1 MSSGAGFPI
10 NDLMRR
16 KLQTGL
22 TLTTLTLCVA
32 STLFLL
38 LFSGRL
44 GVGIASATNTLT
56 LGLSNIFSQF
66 ILFIGVLVFVVGAV
80 LVSFIVFLMMAQRT
94 RDFGLIKAAGCPNS
108 LVAGYFLA
116 ELFTITAIGCV
127 LGVVIGFLAD
137 FAAANIVFSGYSLPN
152 WWFGPIVFGVFFVLS
167 VVFGL
172 QPLLKAAKMSAVEAL
187 SPINYFG
194 TALEGKQKALS
205 HTALSWRLAT
215 RSLWRRLSPT
225 FRIVFLLSIVFVLLT
240 VSVAGGIIAK
250 DTTTNWIEN
259 TTSSGTIAI
268 AYSGMGE
275 QYELQLSK
283 FTGAQQTG
291 DFNYSDPKLAIPRA
305 VTERL
310 EGLGF
315 VDSVD
320 SRLILYEKV
329 QEVSNWTLMDGANIT
344 IGGEREGTSLVIGL
358 DPQKMA
364 VDFSSKGRSLSK
376 DADLEAVVGDSISQ
390 TMYYRDKSLKISISD
405 PLMESMQIGNS
416 IFGIVGVC
424 IDALNNGYVTY
435 VPLDRLMNATGVGS
449 PNLVLVTL
457 NDSVDRSASLAQI
470 KKVVESVDPALRV
483 FDLAPTINAN
493 RAFLGSTWQTIM
505 FIPLVTLASAALCL
519 VSYMMLTLDEQRQE
533 FGMLRAVGAKP
544 NVIVRVSAIESLI
557 VLLSSLSIGLTFG
570 VIITLL
576 ILMAN
581 PLITSTTMLTIGL
594 WLASALAAMFL
605 LSLYPAVKL
614 SKTPILKITS

>member
-108 LVAGYFLA
+108 LGAGYFLA

-268 AYSGMGE
+268 AYSSMGE
-275 QYELQLSK
+275 QYEQMLSK

-358 DPQKMA
+358 DPQEMA
-364 VDFSSKGRSLSK
+364 VDFSSKGRSLSGN
-376 DADLEAVVGDSISQ
+376 DTLEAVVGDSIAQ
-390 TMYYRDKSLKISISD
+390 TMYYRDKNLKISISD
-405 PLMESMQIGNS
+405 PLMERIQVGNS
-416 IFGIVGVC
+416 LFRIVGVC

-435 VPLDRLMNATGVGS
+435 VPLDRLMNSTGVGS
-449 PNLVLVTL
+449 PNLILVTL

-470 KKVVESVDPALRV
+470 EKVVESVDPALRV
-483 FDLAPTINAN
+483 FDLSPTINAN

>member
-1 MSSGAGFPI
+1 MSSGAGFPV

-38 LFSGRL
+38 LFSSRL

-108 LVAGYFLA
+108 LVAGYFLT
-116 ELFTITAIGCV
+116 ELFTVTAVGCV
-127 LGVVIGFLAD
+127 FGVVIGFLAD
-137 FAAANIVFSGYSLPN
+137 FVAATVVFSGYSLPD

-225 FRIVFLLSIVFVLLT
+225 FRIVFLLSIVYVLLT

-259 TTSSGTIAI
+259 TTSTGTIAI
-268 AYSGMGE
+268 AYSSMGE
-275 QYELQLSK
+275 QYEEMLSK
-283 FTGAQQTG
+283 FTGEQKTG
-291 DFNYSDPKLAIPRA
+291 DVNYSDPKLAVPNE
-305 VTERL
+305 VNERL
-310 EGLGF
+310 EGLSF
-315 VDSVD
+315 VTSVD
-320 SRLILYEKV
+320 PRLVLYERV
-329 QEVSNWTLMDGANIT
+329 QEISNHTALNGAEVI

-358 DPQKMA
+358 DPQRMA
-364 VDFSSKGRSLSK
+364 ADFSSKGTNLDKNAS
-376 DADLEAVVGDSISQ
+376 LEAIIGDSISL
-390 TMYYRDKSLKISISD
+390 TMYYRDKSKYITLSD
-405 PLMESMQIGNS
+405 PLMESIQVGTS
-416 IFGIVGVC
+416 VFRIVGVC
-424 IDALNNGYVTY
+424 IDAINNGYVTY
-435 VPLDRLMNATGVGS
+435 VPLDGLMNATGVGS
-449 PNLVLVTL
+449 PNLVLITL
-457 NDSVDRSASLAQI
+457 NGSVDRSTALPQI
-470 KKVVESVDPALRV
+470 ENVVESVDPALKV
-483 FDLAPTINAN
+483 FDLSPIINAN

-505 FIPLVTLASAALCL
+505 FIPLVTLASAAFCL
-519 VSYMMLTLDEQRQE
+519 VGYVMLTLAEQRQE
-533 FGMLRAVGAKP
+533 FAMLRAVGAKP
-544 NVIVRVSAIESLI
+544 NIIVRVSAIESLI
-557 VLLSSLSIGLTFG
+557 VLLSSLSVGLTFG

-581 PLITSTTMLTIGL
+581 PLITLTTILAIGL

-614 SKTPILKITS
+614 SKTPILNIAS